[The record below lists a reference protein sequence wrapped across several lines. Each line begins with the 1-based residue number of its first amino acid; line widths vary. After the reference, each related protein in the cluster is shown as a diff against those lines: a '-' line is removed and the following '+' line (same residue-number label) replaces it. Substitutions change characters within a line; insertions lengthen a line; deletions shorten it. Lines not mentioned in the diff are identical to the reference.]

1 MEDPPRLE
9 MTIQSG
15 GKLIGQGTYGC
26 VYDPPL
32 VTYGKQ
38 AKGKSKGKLGKVVHV
53 SDLELEIGIAKILQ
67 TFPDTK
73 KYCIIPEVKTLSKP
87 LPMKQQVEKDL
98 HKCVSLNRFGQGD
111 MYQYELENGG
121 VPLKVFIESPSY
133 PIKTFPIFSFMR
145 ELLEIGA
152 FLLLHG
158 CIHNDLHASNI
169 VMKSPKDPLPR
180 LIDFG
185 RSYTYN
191 SINRGL
197 VEKLRAHYDS
207 GIHQITPECSAQFGL
222 QEKISFSQVLQDLH
236 DKKAGIRFGESIL
249 GVSRKTQIA
258 EFAAFW
264 KSSSSARNGDWP
276 TFYSYYW
283 HVVDSW
289 AIGTILLSILR
300 RLLLIKEFTEGEEW
314 KAKGPLVKE
323 ILRGLLRA
331 SPRERSDCLVAL
343 AMYDPTNHFVVGNAG
358 KAWLASR

>member
-32 VTYGKQ
+32 VTYNKQ
-38 AKGKSKGKLGKVVHV
+38 NKGKNKLGKVVHV
-53 SDLELEIGIAKILQ
+53 SDLELEIGIAKVLQ
-67 TFPDTK
+67 KFPDTK
-73 KYCIIPEVKTLSKP
+73 KYCIIPEVNTLSKP
-87 LPMKQQVEKDL
+87 LPMKRQVEKDL
-98 HKCVSLNRFGQGD
+98 HKCISLRRFGQGS

-121 VPLKVFIESPSY
+121 IPLKVFIESPSY
-133 PIKTFPIFSFMR
+133 TISKFPFFKFMR
-145 ELLEIGA
+145 EILEIGA

-169 VMKSPKDPLPR
+169 VMKSPTDSPPR

-191 SINRGL
+191 NINRDL

-222 QEKISFSQVLQDLH
+222 QEKISFSQILQDLN

-249 GVSRKTQIA
+249 GTSRKKQISD
-258 EFAAFW
+258 FSNFW
-264 KSSSSARNGDWP
+264 KTSTSASKEDWA

-300 RLLLIKEFTEGEEW
+300 RLLLIKEFVGGEEW
-314 KAKGPLVKE
+314 KTKGPLVKE
-323 ILRGLLRA
+323 ILRGLLHA
-331 SPRERSDCLVAL
+331 SPRERSDCLTAL
-343 AMYDPTNHFVVGNAG
+343 SMYDPTNHFVVGNAG
-358 KAWLASR
+358 KAWLASK